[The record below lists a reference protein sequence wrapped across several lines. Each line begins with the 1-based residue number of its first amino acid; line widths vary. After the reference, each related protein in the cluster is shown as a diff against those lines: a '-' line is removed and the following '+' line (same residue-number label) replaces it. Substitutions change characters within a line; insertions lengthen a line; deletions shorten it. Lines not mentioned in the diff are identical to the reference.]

1 MPDVAFVAA
10 PAQDQLIHELAATLV
25 FELGRQGVL
34 ASAHLGRFPSARPDR
49 VFVLLNPREYVALM
63 GPEAIPSDSVL
74 RRTVFACVEPPPADA
89 ADPHL
94 ELLSRA
100 GAVFAFD
107 RRHVAALHRLGV
119 AARLLR
125 PGYSEALDHFD
136 PEAQRAIDIMVLG
149 EATPRRTRY
158 LSRAAPILARHNCL
172 IQLAAPGPHPH
183 DTTSYLGAGR
193 WPLLARTK
201 VLLNLHGTEDDRGLE
216 WGAVLDAIHAGAVV
230 VSEHATGIV
239 PLEVGQH
246 LLVAAPEAL
255 ADAADLLLRD
265 PDRLAALRRQAY
277 ERLSTWIPYA
287 LPVSVLRAAIVELVG
302 EPLTD
307 DDLGTGTGGTA
318 QDIAPGAGDEPAPPR
333 VPDASLARPVTGP
346 PRDSVLPPGA
356 VTDESPGWSTRRA
369 PRVSVVCA
377 LAGDAEE
384 VATTL
389 GTVTGNRMR
398 DLEVIAVHPA
408 PATDAASAAAAW
420 LRDHPRLAARV
431 ISVNGEAG
439 TGTLRQVAA
448 AVARAPHCL
457 ILDGGQSLFPRAL
470 DVLAG
475 TLEAAVDADFTY
487 PIHTATGAA
496 GGEQLGNVLGWD
508 SERERA
514 EATIRAPLLI
524 RTDVLRALRGSAT
537 GSCDPDHPDRIL
549 IGALADRGACGQ
561 LVPQILARRATF
573 TRG

>member
-1 MPDVAFVAA
+1 
-10 PAQDQLIHELAATLV
+10 
-25 FELGRQGVL
+25 
-34 ASAHLGRFPSARPDR
+34 
-49 VFVLLNPREYVALM
+49 VLLNPREYVALM
-63 GPEAIPSDSVL
+63 GPEAIPGQSIL
-74 RRTVFACVEPPPADA
+74 RRTVFACVEPPPSGA

-94 ELLSRA
+94 KLLGRA

-119 AARLLR
+119 PARLLR

-136 PEAQRAIDIMVLG
+136 PDAQRPIDIMVLG
-149 EATPRRTRY
+149 EATPRRARY

-172 IQLAAPGPHPH
+172 IQLADPGPHPH

-216 WGAVLDAIHAGAVV
+216 WAAVLDAIHAGAVV

-239 PLEVGQH
+239 PLDVGQH

-255 ADAADLLLRD
+255 ADVADLLLRD

-302 EPLTD
+302 EPLSD
-307 DDLGTGTGGTA
+307 DDLGTGTGGA
-318 QDIAPGAGDEPAPPR
+318 ERDIVSGGGDDPAPPPA
-333 VPDASLARPVTGP
+333 PDASPGRPAVRAPGP
-346 PRDSVLPPGA
+346 SVLPPGS
-356 VTDESPGWSTRRA
+356 VTEQTPGWSTRRA

-384 VATTL
+384 VVETL
-389 GTVTGNRMR
+389 ESVSKSRMC
-398 DLEVIAVHPA
+398 DFELIAIHPA
-408 PATDAASAAAAW
+408 GATATGAAAAAW
-420 LRDHPRLAARV
+420 LRAHPRLAAQIV
-431 ISVNGEAG
+431 AVDGEPGRTAM
-439 TGTLRQVAA
+439 RHVAA
-448 AVARAPHCL
+448 WIARAPLCL

-475 TLEAAVDADFTY
+475 TLEATSEADFTY
-487 PIHTATGAA
+487 PIHTAVGAS
-496 GGEQLGNVLGWD
+496 GVEQLGNVLGWD

-514 EATIRAPLLI
+514 DATIRAPLLI
-524 RTDVLRALRGSAT
+524 RTDVLRALGGSAT
-537 GSCDPDHPDRIL
+537 VGPDHPDRIL
-549 IGALADRGACGQ
+549 VGALADCGGRGQ